1 MKKSAFTMIELI
13 FVIVILGILAAVAIP
28 KLAATRTD
36 AQNAKLLT
44 QLGAATEEMITYY
57 TAQGG
62 EINFSK
68 IKEDKTSQIVLNELI
83 HYGWVD
89 VKDDNTSYF
98 YSNRDENITCI
109 TYKTDGGQ
117 IEVDT
122 NTDNNDLLCTQI
134 KKIIKDRNYTIL
146 NSAVEF

>member
-1 MKKSAFTMIELI
+1 MKKSFTMIELI

-28 KLAATRTD
+28 KLMSTRDDATT
-36 AQNAKLLT
+36 ASLT
-44 QLGAATEEMITYY
+44 TQIKSATQEMIGYY

-68 IKEDKTSQIVLNELI
+68 IKENKGSQIVLNELI
-83 HYGWVD
+83 SRNWV
-89 VKDDNTSYF
+89 KIEDDNTSYF
-98 YSNRDENITCI
+98 FSNRDNNTTCI
-109 TYKTDGGQ
+109 TYKTDGKQ

-122 NTDNNDLLCTQI
+122 NDSDNDTLCTDI
-134 KKIIKDRNYTIL
+134 KKIIKDRNYSIL